1 MVFFDTAS
9 IESHIQAMGAIPFDT
24 LKLARSLR
32 EKAKF
37 GQEQAEGVADALS
50 EAFQDEIAT
59 KTDLRELELRLT
71 TKIGGMLVIAIG
83 VLTAIL
89 KLS

>member
-1 MVFFDTAS
+1 
-9 IESHIQAMGAIPFDT
+9 MGAIPFDT

-37 GQEQAEGVADALS
+37 PPEQAEGVADALS

-71 TKIGGMLVIAIG
+71 VKIGGMLVVAIG

-89 KLS
+89 KQA

>member
-1 MVFFDTAS
+1 
-9 IESHIQAMGAIPFDT
+9 MGAVPFDT

-37 GQEQAEGVADALS
+37 AQEQAEGVADALS
-50 EAFQDEIAT
+50 DAFQDEIAM

-71 TKIGGMLVIAIG
+71 IKIGGMLVIAVG
-83 VLTAIL
+83 VLTALL

>member
-1 MVFFDTAS
+1 
-9 IESHIQAMGAIPFDT
+9 MGSDSIPFDT

-37 GQEQAEGVADALS
+37 APEQAEGLADALS
-50 EAFQDEIAT
+50 EAFQNEIAT

-71 TKIGGMLVIAIG
+71 IKIGGMLVIAVG
-83 VLTAIL
+83 VLAAIL
-89 KLS
+89 KLP

>member
-1 MVFFDTAS
+1 
-9 IESHIQAMGAIPFDT
+9 MGAVPFDT

-37 GQEQAEGVADALS
+37 AQEQAEGVADALS
-50 EAFQDEIAT
+50 DAFQDEIAT
-59 KTDLRELELRLT
+59 KTDLRELELCLT
-71 TKIGGMLVIAIG
+71 IKIGGMLVIAVG
-83 VLTAIL
+83 VLTALL